1 MKTVVK
7 LLIPVVVMAVAS
19 PALARTLKVNCNT
32 GGTITK
38 ALEKAK
44 PFDTIQVTGTCKER
58 FTITT
63 DRLTLDGQGSAI
75 LDGGGGFHANA
86 IFEGVI
92 TIDGARGV
100 TVTGFTVRH
109 GPDGITCKRSA
120 ACLVRNSILQDNAD
134 EGLQVSENSTAEVT
148 DSTFRR
154 NGEWGIVVFDNSSV
168 LFHGTVNLTN
178 NGKSGLGVIFT
189 STVGSFSG
197 ATIHLDNN
205 AHHGILA
212 LGSFVHIDRKG
223 GTVTMNN
230 NKKNGV
236 GLLDSV
242 FMLWAGNLSIA
253 RNGGKGIY
261 VGSNSSLRDFGATW
275 LIKDNKGEGL
285 AVENGGDVTMTGA
298 TITGNSMDVNLGY
311 GAHATLKRNAI
322 GTITCDKTSRII
334 GDTACP
340 GFAVMR

>member
-1 MKTVVK
+1 
-7 LLIPVVVMAVAS
+7 
-19 PALARTLKVNCNT
+19 
-32 GGTITK
+32 
-38 ALEKAK
+38 
-44 PFDTIQVTGTCKER
+44 
-58 FTITT
+58 
-63 DRLTLDGQGSAI
+63 
-75 LDGGGGFHANA
+75 
-86 IFEGVI
+86 
-92 TIDGARGV
+92 
-100 TVTGFTVRH
+100 
-109 GPDGITCKRSA
+109 
-120 ACLVRNSILQDNAD
+120 VRNSILQDNAD

-154 NGEWGIVVFDNSSV
+154 NGEWGIVVFDNSSL

-242 FMLWAGNLSIA
+242 FMLWAGNLTIA

-261 VGSNSSLRDFGATW
+261 VGGNSSVRDFGATW

-311 GAHATLKRNAI
+311 GGHATLKRNAI
-322 GTITCDKTSRII
+322 GTVTCDKTSRII